1 MQRNTAAENCAML
14 CILCSLVCSRCCVCW
29 GGPRMQNCQLL
40 HLKLGRKGR
49 PQRSFLVNLWKL
61 NVHKGLKRKSGDG
74 KKHKWTSCSQRAPFT
89 SRQFLF
95 VPFPELSWRETDMQV
110 CFCSS
115 FSPLNFC
122 FLGLIISWFLFVF
135 NIFFYKGFTI
145 NSVLTI
151 ILELLKI
158 HPEFE

>member
-1 MQRNTAAENCAML
+1 MQRNAAAENCAML

-74 KKHKWTSCSQRAPFT
+74 KKHKWTSCSQRAPFYQQAVSLCT
-89 SRQFLF
+89 LPWVILEGNRHASL
-95 VPFPELSWRETDMQV
+95 L
-110 CFCSS
+110 CSS

-122 FLGLIISWFLFVF
+122 FLGLIISWFLFVIF
-135 NIFFYKGFTI
+135 FFYKGFTI
-145 NSVLTI
+145 NSVITI